1 MGDKISKTGDRKGDN
16 MGRSTVSLGIEACGG
31 DRSERLRIIAA
42 WLTSS
47 IKCSVIVGSVRQLH
61 EARVMAEQLKII
73 ASELDEA
80 KAKPPATVG
89 AAAVCSVTVT
99 DPDSGLPVEVEIYKL
114 ATGGMVGVDGSWLA
128 ADEGPTYSPFDCVDG
143 HPVELDF
150 GDEH

>member
-1 MGDKISKTGDRKGDN
+1 MASATA
-16 MGRSTVSLGIEACGG
+16 SLRIKACGG
-31 DRSERLRIIAA
+31 DRAKNLRAISTRLQSLTTTRLRLSQQHEVRG
-42 WLTSS
+42 LT
-47 IKCSVIVGSVRQLH
+47 
-61 EARVMAEQLKII
+61 EQLEII

-80 KAKPPATVG
+80 EAKPPATVG
-89 AAAVCSVTVT
+89 ALAVCTVTVT

>member
-1 MGDKISKTGDRKGDN
+1 MESA
-16 MGRSTVSLGIEACGG
+16 TVTLRIKACGG
-31 DRSERLRIIAA
+31 DRAENLRSIAA
-42 WLTSS
+42 KLKTL
-47 IKCSVIVGSVRQLH
+47 SVSNLLH
-61 EARVMAEQLKII
+61 LQARRHEIRGLAEQLKII
-73 ASELDEA
+73 ANELDAA

-89 AAAVCSVTVT
+89 AVAVCTVTVT

-150 GDEH
+150 DDEH